1 MLIPNEKTRGGLDYS
16 RQSFRLR
23 QRMDFEMEHTT
34 FDDPDFY
41 NMMDFTNGRWK
52 TMNDEEQEAAIHD
65 FRVWL
70 PKRRAEMHQ
79 ERLRLRWEQLCPP
92 IYRESVSGLLPNLPM
107 FEEVQKWEY
116 GPTGLLLIGSTRR
129 GKTRAIWALLK
140 RLHFQEERKI
150 LAFNPMD
157 LKLAVANAWRD
168 RVEDQEE
175 TNLIIRLRRARLL
188 FLDDLDTIKF
198 TEAVEET
205 IYDIFEYRQTH
216 EKPVIVTVNQGGE
229 QLADRLNS
237 NGRGAKIVERIRESC
252 RVINFGEDVK
262 VLSSGPAG

>member
-1 MLIPNEKTRGGLDYS
+1 MKFG
-16 RQSFRLR
+16 
-23 QRMDFEMEHTT
+23 T
-34 FDDPDFY
+34 FDRPDHH
-41 NMMDFTNGRWK
+41 NMMNFTQGRWE
-52 TMNDEEQEAAIHD
+52 TMSDDEREAAL
-65 FRVWL
+65 REYEVWL
-70 PKRRAEMHQ
+70 PRRKVEMHR
-79 ERLRLRWEQLCPP
+79 EHLREQWEQLCPP
-92 IYRESVSGLLPNLPM
+92 TYRESDPGRLPNLPM

-116 GPTGLLLIGSTRR
+116 GPTGLLVIGSTRR
-129 GKTRAIWALLK
+129 GKTRAVWTLLK
-140 RLHFQEERKI
+140 RLHFQEERRI
-150 LAFNPMD
+150 LAFTPMD

-168 RVEDQEE
+168 RDEDQEE
-175 TNLIIRLRRARLL
+175 TNLIIRLRRAQLL

-229 QLADRLNS
+229 QLADRLNA